1 MRRLTGVLL
10 PGLAGAAVLAGCRRS
25 RRRRAAGSGPGLA
38 DPIELAYER
47 GRLEERERIA
57 RDAHDTVVQGLAAIT
72 LLVRAVEHAL
82 PAGVPELAQARE
94 RLAAVQDTARLSLG
108 QAQDLTA
115 GVAVSQLG
123 TGGLVPALTQ
133 YVALSRRN
141 LDIVRRLLELGP
153 ALPPCAAGLRAPEL
167 ELRIT
172 GPARR
177 FGLVAESA
185 ALRLVQEAVANAV
198 QHAGAQAVTVE
209 LRHLADRVQ
218 VLVRD
223 DGAGL
228 SPNGR
233 PGCGL
238 GLAGAEERI
247 GRLGGRLTLDS
258 APGGGTTLTVEF
270 CDRGA
275 RSAGERRRPE
285 RWLRSIRQWYRPFV
299 G

>member
-10 PGLAGAAVLAGCRRS
+10 PGLAGAAVLAGYRRS
-25 RRRRAAGSGPGLA
+25 RRRRAAGSAPEGA
-38 DPIELAYER
+38 DPIELAHER
-47 GRLEERERIA
+47 GRLAERERIA

-82 PAGVPELAQARE
+82 PAGAPGLEQARE
-94 RLAAVQDTARLSLG
+94 RLAAVQDTALLSLG
-108 QAQDLTA
+108 QAQDLTT

-123 TGGLVPALTQ
+123 AGGLVPALTQ

-153 ALPPCAAGLRAPEL
+153 ALPSCASGLRAPQL

-177 FGLVAESA
+177 FGLPAESA

-198 QHAGAQAVTVE
+198 QHAGARAVSVE
-209 LRHLADRVQ
+209 LHHLSDRVR

-228 SPNGR
+228 ASAGQ

-238 GLAGAEERI
+238 GLAGAKERI
-247 GRLGGRLTLDS
+247 GRLGGRLTLLS
-258 APGGGTTLTVEF
+258 APGGGTTLMVEF
-270 CDRGA
+270 RDRGA
-275 RSAGERRRPE
+275 RSAGGLRRPQ
-285 RWLRSIRQWYRPFV
+285 RWLRSIRQWYRPFA